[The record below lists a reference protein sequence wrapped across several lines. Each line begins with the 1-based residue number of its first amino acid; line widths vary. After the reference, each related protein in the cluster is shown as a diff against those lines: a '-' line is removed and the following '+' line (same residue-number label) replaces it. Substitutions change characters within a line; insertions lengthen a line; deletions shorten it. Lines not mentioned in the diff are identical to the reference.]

1 MLISVDTNSGAHRK
15 ARHGG
20 GARKMTWLP
29 HAWEAPTK
37 GPCWDFPGGRVAKTE
52 CFQSRGPMF
61 DPWSGN

>member
-29 HAWEAPTK
+29 HSWEAPTK